1 MKRKIAMPPSVK
13 AHFVGI
19 GVPLPTNNATSSFTD
34 ELANLVSNEDHP
46 MPTKRIIET
55 KILTFRD
62 AFTDVETIEAEI
74 SLHRNEGYV
83 VVFEHIDIANRGY
96 FLRLERASDVDV
108 CQRCLVEHENL
119 NDDLLC
125 EVCQDAKSMGE
136 ALWDDLEE
144 ANADNPSI
152 EPDAV
157 PMPVGFSTNV
167 IQIDRT
173 KPVIIT
179 AGEGGASIGLGSSN
193 SVVMAIDPNEPVFN
207 LVQKHGAE
215 AVINSVQE
223 HLDAV
228 GKQAFA
234 DSMQKTEGLSGQG
247 LLEEVLNAQFSS

>member
-1 MKRKIAMPPSVK
+1 MKRKRIQMPASVK

-19 GVPLPTNNATSSFTD
+19 GVPLPTSNATSSFTD

-62 AFTDVETIEAEI
+62 AFTDVETIEEEI

-96 FLRLERASDVDV
+96 FLRLERATDVDV

-136 ALWDDLEE
+136 TLWDDLEE

-152 EPDAV
+152 EPVVAS
-157 PMPVGFSTNV
+157 MPASGASVIKSTL
-167 IQIDRT
+167 
-173 KPVIIT
+173 IT
-179 AGEGGASIGLGSSN
+179 VGEGGSVALGSSN
-193 SVVMAIDPNEPVFN
+193 SVVMAIDPNEPVLN

-215 AVINSVQE
+215 AVIANAHS
-223 HLDAV
+223 HLEEI
-228 GKQAFA
+228 GKKVFA

-247 LLEEVLNAQFSS
+247 LLEEVLNVQFS